1 MRILLAEDE
10 SDIGSAIEKS
20 LHHHKYVV
28 DWVRDG
34 NEAWNYLVDFQSI
47 YTLAILDW
55 MLPGLSGIELCQRL
69 RKQANP
75 LPVLILTARDSMADK
90 VTGLDAGADDYL
102 VKPFGIEELLAR
114 IRALQRRAPTIQAS
128 VLQVGPLHLDYTTS
142 TVSIH
147 VAIEPIHPIQLTAK
161 EFQLLEYFMQHPQ
174 QVLSAPQIRDRL
186 WEVKAEASSNVV
198 AAQIRLLRRK
208 LTTVG
213 CDHMI
218 ENLRGIGYRLN
229 LSSYAIE

>member
-69 RKQANP
+69 RQQANP

-102 VKPFGIEELLAR
+102 VKPFELRELHNLHRLDSRRHRTHPSHPTHRQGISVAR
-114 IRALQRRAPTIQAS
+114 VFHAASPAGFVRASNSRS
-128 VLQVGPLHLDYTTS
+128 PLGSQSRSL
-142 TVSIH
+142 
-147 VAIEPIHPIQLTAK
+147 
-161 EFQLLEYFMQHPQ
+161 
-174 QVLSAPQIRDRL
+174 
-186 WEVKAEASSNVV
+186 
-198 AAQIRLLRRK
+198 
-208 LTTVG
+208 
-213 CDHMI
+213 
-218 ENLRGIGYRLN
+218 
-229 LSSYAIE
+229 